1 MPQGTSLA
9 TRSQVI
15 ARAKPP
21 GWPKHVACQ
30 TRPTQRAAPRVPG
43 NGDVVT
49 RIEATAPGQRAE
61 KVVAAEAAGQGAAV
75 TAADS
80 PASAGHIHHPA
91 AAVGQYGAF
100 FDWLFNQR

>member
-1 MPQGTSLA
+1 M
-9 TRSQVI
+9 
-15 ARAKPP
+15 
-21 GWPKHVACQ
+21 
-30 TRPTQRAAPRVPG
+30 
-43 NGDVVT
+43 T

-80 PASAGHIHHPA
+80 PTSAGGNHRPG
-91 AAVGQYGAF
+91 AVIGQYGAF

>member
-1 MPQGTSLA
+1 M
-9 TRSQVI
+9 
-15 ARAKPP
+15 
-21 GWPKHVACQ
+21 
-30 TRPTQRAAPRVPG
+30 
-43 NGDVVT
+43 T